1 MTSENV
7 SKYSAA
13 LVATLLSKINF
24 RATALPDYSRANGMA
39 SKEIVPAAGAPGTA
53 GALVPASGA
62 AGGEQQA
69 SDALALETELQF
81 LEKDETRY
89 RRELRDLADTS
100 RAWGE
105 QLEWMQDRVGD
116 VSAELGRVKTADEGA
131 VSSSADHTQ
140 ELSTL
145 REVTPV
151 VTAAFRTAVKRRF
164 GDAEVMSQLSQRKS
178 RTTAVFARVYWQ
190 QEYADWKVLDTEDG
204 TEVTFEALLDDVSRY
219 WGVPAEELILHHS
232 DGGVWPLDSFAASE
246 LRGVA
251 EGSSTSKLKVWLSR
265 RPQAQKEAFGGKVE
279 VEWQADESKMS
290 SAERRRLD
298 RQRREMLAS
307 ATKTKS
313 KRAQMLEERRALV
326 NDLLKYVVF
335 ITLYL
340 GVLYSRRSV
349 KDSYELV
356 QSLRTAFVEEN
367 FGDYNEKAYGDIAA
381 FEEFYG
387 WAQGPFTEGLLPAE
401 LYNEEPVTEQR
412 VMYYNRVVGGVRLR
426 QNRVGP
432 DSCPIG
438 ASVKEAFMPDIG
450 PDAGIERRRQYVAW
464 CYGKYNILPQG
475 DFNVP
480 STEPYGPANGT
491 TADTGDALVDAFR
504 WRDEAENNLVGYK
517 KAGLFGIYDGS
528 GFVVDITNLTTD
540 ALVETLDFLYTND
553 WLDRGTRGLHMTMM
567 VYNANYNLYALCQF
581 FLELSP
587 AGVMVPKYTMQ
598 TVKMDLF
605 TNEEDL
611 VGNIFEIVLYTY
623 FLYYICIEGNELYTS
638 CKETG
643 SVKEYFSDAWNVMDW
658 GLIIMSFVALSYR
671 LLFFFSP
678 IVRDFDVFSKEYI
691 ELSAAARFYELS
703 FAIDS
708 MAAFLALMKLFKYFG
723 LQRNLLILRNT
734 ISRAV
739 TDLSTFSIIL
749 VVFIFAFAVAG
760 NQIFGQENEEYVDE
774 ARACVTLFRMILGDF
789 DFAGI
794 ERVQGVVALV
804 YFWCYQILVFFIM
817 VNIFL
822 AILNDAYIATCE
834 QFAEIEE
841 EEIESVTIAEH
852 IRRFQAAFRQR
863 QMDRRIEQLRAV
875 QRKRELNERRAQ
887 RKVEEAR
894 ARTLKSMGMMY
905 NKNNQGPPGQNPTA
919 NAAAGSGAGAAPAA
933 GAGGSGGGV
942 EMNYAQLKEESGQQ
956 V

>member
-1 MTSENV
+1 
-7 SKYSAA
+7 
-13 LVATLLSKINF
+13 
-24 RATALPDYSRANGMA
+24 MA
-39 SKEIVPAAGAPGTA
+39 SKGEIVPAAGAPGADGTV
-53 GALVPASGA
+53 VPASGDA
-62 AGGEQQA
+62 AGASGEEQQA
-69 SDALALETELQF
+69 DQIALETELQL
-81 LEKDETRY
+81 LEKDEARY
-89 RRELRDLADTS
+89 RRELRDLAETS

-116 VSAELGRVKTADEGA
+116 VSAELGRVKTADESTVA
-131 VSSSADHTQ
+131 TSADRAQ

-219 WGVPAEELILHHS
+219 WGVPAEELVLHHS
-232 DGGVWPLDSFAASE
+232 DGGIWPLTSFAASE
-246 LRGVA
+246 LRAVA
-251 EGSSTSKLKVWLSR
+251 EGGSTNKLKVWLSR
-265 RPQAQKEAFGGKVE
+265 RPQAQMEAFGGKVE
-279 VEWQADESKMS
+279 VAWQADESKMS
-290 SAERRRLD
+290 AAERRRLD

-307 ATKTKS
+307 TQKTKS
-313 KRAQMLEERRALV
+313 KRAQMLEERRALI

-367 FGDYNEKAYGDIAA
+367 FGDYNEKAYGDIAS

-401 LYNEEPVTEQR
+401 LYNGDPVTEQR
-412 VMYYNRVVGGVRLR
+412 VMTYNRVVGGVRLR

-438 ASVKEAFMPDIG
+438 ASVKEKFMPTIG
-450 PDAGIERRRQYVAW
+450 PDAGIERKRQYVAW

-475 DFNVP
+475 SFNVP
-480 STEPYGPANGT
+480 SHEPYGPANGT
-491 TADTGDALVDAFR
+491 TEDTGDPLVDAFR
-504 WRDEAENNLVGYK
+504 WRSEAENDLVGYM
-517 KAGLFGIYDGS
+517 KAGQFGIYDGS
-528 GFVVDITNLTTD
+528 GFVIDITNLTTVS
-540 ALVETLDFLYTND
+540 LVETLDFLLNEN
-553 WLDRGTRGLHMTMM
+553 WLDRGTRGLHMTIM

-611 VGNIFEIVLYTY
+611 VGNIFEGILYAY
-623 FLYYICIEGNELYTS
+623 FLYYICIEGNELYAS

-658 GLIIMSFVALSYR
+658 SLIIMSFLALSFR
-671 LLFFFSP
+671 LMFFFSP
-678 IVRDFDVFSKEYI
+678 IVRDFDVFSEQYI
-691 ELSAAARFYELS
+691 ELSAAARNYELS
-703 FAIDS
+703 FSIDS
-708 MAAFLALMKLFKYFG
+708 MAAFLALLKLFKFFG

-739 TDLSTFSIIL
+739 ADLSTFSIIL
-749 VVFIFAFAVAG
+749 IVFIFAFSVAG
-760 NQIFGQENEEYVDE
+760 NQIFGQENEEYVTE
-774 ARACVTLFRMILGDF
+774 LRAFITLFRMILGDF
-789 DFAGI
+789 DFGGI
-794 ERVQGVVALV
+794 ERVQPLVALL
-804 YFWCYQILVFFIM
+804 YFWMYQIFVFFIM

-834 QFAEIEE
+834 QFAEVEE
-841 EEIESVTIAEH
+841 EEIEKVTIAEH
-852 IRRFQAAFRQR
+852 IRRFRAAFKQR
-863 QMDRRIEQLRAV
+863 QMDRHIEHLRAL

-887 RKVEEAR
+887 RKIEEAK
-894 ARTLKSMGMMY
+894 ARTLKSMAMMY
-905 NKNNQGPPGQNPTA
+905 NKPQPGQKPTA
-919 NAAAGSGAGAAPAA
+919 NATADGATGAAAA
-933 GAGGSGGGV
+933 ARPSTSTRAAPDTGAGGSGGGAGV
-942 EMNYAQLKEESGQQ
+942 EMSYARLNEESGQQ